1 MYKLSYEDKPDYEML
16 KGLFLRAL
24 KTIGQADDCTGLDW
38 IAVAQGKKVALMCMC
53 PHHTSIGTSNQRKSP
68 DVITSPFS
76 KAKRRHVEEEVDA
89 GDEVSQIKPTM
100 AKGVRKQAVTK
111 KRSSPKGRKVGG
123 VEVEGRRSGR
133 RGGVEVEE
141 GEKGMRG
148 RGEEG
153 KRGGGEEGRSGS
165 GEGRRRVCTYLCCFN
180 LAPIWG
186 DWGGG
191 NITSQ

>member
-153 KRGGGEEGRSGS
+153 KREGVEVERGGGGYAHIC
-165 GEGRRRVCTYLCCFN
+165 VAL
-180 LAPIWG
+180 I
-186 DWGGG
+186 
-191 NITSQ
+191 